1 MYFNPCMECIVWMFV
16 CSGDTQPQKMFERH
30 SNLQGCQ
37 IINYRTDPK
46 QQWLLL
52 VGISAQ
58 VSTRVALAVYRIE
71 ICSLSVLWLTKA
83 LATQCFCFINY
94 NFNKRQVMVTGKTV
108 LDPSSQMLHPGMEH
122 TNQTFWIQSCCNY
135 NSTWYFMLPFV
146 KKTPHNSW
154 QFSSILLQQN
164 RVVGAM
170 QLYSVERKVSQ
181 PIEGHAAAF
190 ASIKVDNNPN
200 PSTIFC
206 FAVRGPQGGK
216 VMSGSWLRYCWSIIR
231 FSKWY

>member
-1 MYFNPCMECIVWMFV
+1 MFV

-83 LATQCFCFINY
+83 LATRCFCFTNY

-135 NSTWYFMLPFV
+135 NSTWYFMLPFCQE
-146 KKTPHNSW
+146 TPTQFVTIFYCIVAAKSCSGGDAAVFSGAQGEPAHRGSRCGLRLHQGGQQPKPFHHLLFRRPRTPGW
-154 QFSSILLQQN
+154 QGNVGIMAQILLKHNKIQ
-164 RVVGAM
+164 
-170 QLYSVERKVSQ
+170 
-181 PIEGHAAAF
+181 
-190 ASIKVDNNPN
+190 
-200 PSTIFC
+200 
-206 FAVRGPQGGK
+206 
-216 VMSGSWLRYCWSIIR
+216 
-231 FSKWY
+231 